1 MQHIM
6 KTYIQPSSTEINV
19 RPIQMLA
26 TSSSPGYGDRVGETG
41 QKSIRYGGWDCSEW
55 SNDADVEE

>member
-1 MQHIM
+1 MQRNM
-6 KTYIQPSSTEINV
+6 KTYIQPKSTEINI

-26 TSSSPGYGDRVGETG
+26 ASPGYGDRVGEQG
-41 QKSIRYGGWDCSEW
+41 QKSIRYGGWDSSEW

>member
-26 TSSSPGYGDRVGETG
+26 ASPGFGDRVGEQG
-41 QKSIRYGGWDCSEW
+41 QKSISNGGWDCSEW

>member
-19 RPIQMLA
+19 RPIQMLP
-26 TSSSPGYGDRVGETG
+26 TSPGFSDTVGEKD
-41 QKSIRYGGWDCSEW
+41 QKSIRYGGWDSSEW

>member
-26 TSSSPGYGDRVGETG
+26 ASPGYGDRVGEKD
-41 QKSIRYGGWDCSEW
+41 QKSIRNGGWDCSEW

>member
-26 TSSSPGYGDRVGETG
+26 TSPGFSDTVGEQG
-41 QKSIRYGGWDCSEW
+41 QKSIRNGGWDCSEW

>member
-1 MQHIM
+1 M

-26 TSSSPGYGDRVGETG
+26 CSPGYGDLVGEKD
-41 QKSIRYGGWDCSEW
+41 QKSISNGGWDCSEW

>member
-6 KTYIQPSSTEINV
+6 KTYIQPQSTEINV

-26 TSSSPGYGDRVGETG
+26 CSPGYGDIVGESG
-41 QKSIRYGGWDCSEW
+41 QKSGRNGGWDSSEW
-55 SNDADVEE
+55 SDIDTDVEE

>member
-1 MQHIM
+1 M
-6 KTYIQPSSTEINV
+6 KTYIQPSSTVINV

-26 TSSSPGYGDRVGETG
+26 ASPGYGDRVGEQG
-41 QKSIRYGGWDCSEW
+41 QKSISYGGWDSSEW

>member
-26 TSSSPGYGDRVGETG
+26 ASPGYGDRVGEPG
-41 QKSIRYGGWDCSEW
+41 QKSISNGGWDSSEW

>member
-1 MQHIM
+1 MQRNM
-6 KTYIQPSSTEINV
+6 KTYIQPSSTVINV

-26 TSSSPGYGDRVGETG
+26 ASPGYGDRVGEQG
-41 QKSIRYGGWDCSEW
+41 QKSISYGGWDSSEW

>member
-26 TSSSPGYGDRVGETG
+26 ASPGFGDRVGEPG
-41 QKSIRYGGWDCSEW
+41 QKSISNGGWDSSEW

>member
-1 MQHIM
+1 M

-26 TSSSPGYGDRVGETG
+26 CSPGYGDIVGDKG
-41 QKSIRYGGWDCSEW
+41 QKSISNGGWDSSEW

>member
-26 TSSSPGYGDRVGETG
+26 CSPGYSDRVGEPG
-41 QKSIRYGGWDCSEW
+41 QKSISYGGWDSSEW

>member
-26 TSSSPGYGDRVGETG
+26 TSLGFSDTVGEQG